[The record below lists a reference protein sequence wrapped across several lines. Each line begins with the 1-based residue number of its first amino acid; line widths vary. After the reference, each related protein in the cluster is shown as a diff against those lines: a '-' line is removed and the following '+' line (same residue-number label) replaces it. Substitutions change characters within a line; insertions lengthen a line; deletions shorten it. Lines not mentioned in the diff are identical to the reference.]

1 MIHPRSHKSTR
12 EILEFIAEVH
22 EKNLDD
28 IECEQLLRVF
38 LTPAELDALSQR
50 LQIVDMISKGI
61 AQREI
66 SEKLGVGI
74 ATVTRGSRML
84 QENNELLHKVFPR
97 TDQNL
102 S

>member
-1 MIHPRSHKSTR
+1 MILSRSKKTTR
-12 EILEFIAEVH
+12 DILDFIAEV
-22 EKNLDD
+22 KLRNFNQQDY
-28 IECEQLLRVF
+28 EQLLKVF
-38 LTPAELDALSQR
+38 LTPAEIDAIFQR
-50 LQIVDMISKGI
+50 LQIMDMICKGV

-84 QENNELLHKVFPR
+84 QENADLLQQVFPR
-97 TDQNL
+97 KISNN

>member
-1 MIHPRSHKSTR
+1 MIQSRSQKTTR
-12 EILEFIAEVH
+12 EILDFLAEVK
-22 EKNLDD
+22 EKDLSNL
-28 IECEQLLRVF
+28 EYEQLLKVF
-38 LTPAELDALSQR
+38 LTPAEIDAISQR

-84 QENNELLHKVFPR
+84 QENSDLLRQVFPR
-97 TDQNL
+97 QELNL
-102 S
+102 T

>member
-1 MIHPRSHKSTR
+1 MTQSKFQKSAK
-12 EILEFIAEVH
+12 EILDFILEIKDKGISMEDAEQFL
-22 EKNLDD
+22 K
-28 IECEQLLRVF
+28 VF
-38 LTPAELDALSQR
+38 LTPAEIDAISQR

-84 QENNELLHKVFPR
+84 QENNELLKKVFPR
-97 TDQNL
+97 

>member
-1 MIHPRSHKSTR
+1 MIQSRSQKTTR
-12 EILEFIAEVH
+12 EILDFLLEV
-22 EKNLDD
+22 KTKDLSIMDY
-28 IECEQLLRVF
+28 EQLLKVF
-38 LTPAELDALSQR
+38 LTPAEIDAISQR

-84 QENNELLHKVFPR
+84 QENNNVLRHVFPR
-97 TDQNL
+97 QELDH